1 MSDRNQIDLPE
12 GVTERLR
19 SLRMQIQQLED
30 RWNEQTSTIC
40 AMEGVNPTAATF
52 DLGEGVIR
60 VSDEQDPES

>member
-1 MSDRNQIDLPE
+1 MSDPDEIDLPE

-40 AMEGVNPTAATF
+40 AMEGVNPTSATL
-52 DLGEGVIR
+52 DLSEGVIR
-60 VSDEQDPES
+60 VSDEPDPES

>member
-1 MSDRNQIDLPE
+1 MSDPDEIDLPE
-12 GVTERLR
+12 GATERLR

-40 AMEGVNPTAATF
+40 AMEGVDPASATF

>member
-1 MSDRNQIDLPE
+1 MSGANEIDLPE

-40 AMEGVNPTAATF
+40 AMEGVDPSNATF